1 MKSEKEIREMI
12 KVLESFEKLGFKLSY
27 QEKNIDLE
35 YFISSLKWVLEE
47 EDLE

>member
-1 MKSEKEIREMI
+1 MRSEKEIREMI

-35 YFISSLKWVLEE
+35 YFIPPLKWVLEE
-47 EDLE
+47 EE